1 MSLSE
6 SARSL
11 IHTLT
16 LAIGHG
22 TDAQTTAR
30 TFLVTLVKHCP
41 LDGAALWWRDALAPP
56 ETPADLVLL
65 ATEPA
70 QLDTAVRLPGRSRRW
85 LSLALAAGSIS
96 IPSQADRAHTCSRT
110 AAACSPMPPVNTSAS
125 SPPSAAASEPSSRAI
140 R

>member
-22 TDAQTTAR
+22 TDAQATAR

-56 ETPADLVLL
+56 
-65 ATEPA
+65 
-70 QLDTAVRLPGRSRRW
+70 
-85 LSLALAAGSIS
+85 
-96 IPSQADRAHTCSRT
+96 
-110 AAACSPMPPVNTSAS
+110 
-125 SPPSAAASEPSSRAI
+125 
-140 R
+140 

>member
-22 TDAQTTAR
+22 TDAQATAR

-41 LDGAALWWRDALAPP
+41 LDGAALWWRDLPLGRVALKQGRA
-56 ETPADLVLL
+56 V
-65 ATEPA
+65 ATFK
-70 QLDTAVRLPGRSRRW
+70 
-85 LSLALAAGSIS
+85 
-96 IPSQADRAHTCSRT
+96 
-110 AAACSPMPPVNTSAS
+110 
-125 SPPSAAASEPSSRAI
+125 
-140 R
+140 